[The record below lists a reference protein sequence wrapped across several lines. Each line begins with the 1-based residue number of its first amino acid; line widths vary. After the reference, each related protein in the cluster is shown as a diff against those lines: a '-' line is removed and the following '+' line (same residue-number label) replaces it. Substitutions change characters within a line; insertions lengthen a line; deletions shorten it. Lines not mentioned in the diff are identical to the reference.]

1 MDRQMLDLVRSIL
14 ILAGA
19 QLTILL
25 AISGYVVWHVEG
37 VKSAGRKAGEELR
50 KVADDM
56 KARVEKSR
64 VGR

>member
-1 MDRQMLDLVRSIL
+1 MENRILDLARSIL
-14 ILAGA
+14 ILVAT
-19 QLTILL
+19 QLVILV
-25 AISGYVVWHVEG
+25 AISGYVVWHVEN
-37 VKSAGRKAGEELR
+37 VKAAGRKAGEELR